1 MISADKTHH
10 MPRALQRA
18 RHILAAVGI
27 VLLCIACGQPRPD
40 PTIPIPIPST
50 AQAVQRVPG
59 NRQLVQFTIG
69 QTPEQV
75 VAWYKQELIPQG
87 WKIYTESLQSPAPG
101 ISFTSSGYRILFV
114 LDVNIK
120 SESNGRTF
128 VEVELKPQPP
138 A

>member
-18 RHILAAVGI
+18 RHILAAMGI

-40 PTIPIPIPST
+40 PTIPIPST
-50 AQAVQRVPG
+50 AQAVQLVPG
-59 NRQLVQFTIG
+59 NRQLVQFTID

-87 WKIYTESLQSPAPG
+87 WSVNLEVPSVSRPI
-101 ISFTSSGYRILFV
+101 ISFSSSAYRILFV
-114 LDVNIK
+114 LDIIA
-120 SESNGRTF
+120 EQRPNGVTS

>member
-18 RHILAAVGI
+18 RHMLAAVGI

-40 PTIPIPIPST
+40 PTIPIPSA
-50 AQAVQRVPG
+50 AQAVQRAPG
-59 NRQLVQFTIG
+59 PRQIVHFTID

-75 VAWYKQELIPQG
+75 VAWYKQQLLPQG
-87 WKIYTESLQSPAPG
+87 WSVNLEVPSALRPI
-101 ISFTSSGYRILFV
+101 ISFSSSAYRILFV
-114 LDVNIK
+114 LDIIA
-120 SESNGRTF
+120 EQRPNGVTS